1 MKIKTLTNKEK
12 SNNSL
17 ELTNSDFVNPFNFTI
32 WLVFLIISLSVAV
45 TPAKAESTKTGDE
58 HLNYRTIKYEA
69 NKPVNKP
76 ADGKGR
82 LPTFA
87 QADIN
92 GDHYLTKDELQHF
105 PYLLQV
111 FDKVDAGSDGKLEQH
126 EYQNLKMETKR
137 EGEVR

>member
-1 MKIKTLTNKEK
+1 MKIKALANKAE
-12 SNNSL
+12 SNHPL
-17 ELTNSDFVNPFNFTI
+17 ELINSDFFNPFNLTI
-32 WLVFLIISLSVAV
+32 WLVFLIMSLSFAV
-45 TPAKAESTKTGDE
+45 TPARAESTKTGDE

-69 NKPVNKP
+69 NKPVTKP

-111 FDKVDAGSDGKLEQH
+111 FDKIDAGSDGKLEQH

-137 EGEVR
+137 AGEVR